1 VIPLLFEISGVK
13 QLTATIMIK
22 GSKYQASSEFI
33 SSEIKK
39 RRSLNHSK
47 TSNKEFVVKDG
58 VYAM

>member
-1 VIPLLFEISGVK
+1 
-13 QLTATIMIK
+13 MIK